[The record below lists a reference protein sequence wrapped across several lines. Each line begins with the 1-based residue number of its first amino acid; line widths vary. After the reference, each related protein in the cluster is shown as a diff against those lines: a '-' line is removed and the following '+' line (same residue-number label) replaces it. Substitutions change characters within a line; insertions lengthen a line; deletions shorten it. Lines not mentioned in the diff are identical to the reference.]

1 MGGFACSSWY
11 FLRFA
16 SPHESSAPFNTSA
29 VEYWLP
35 VDLYVGG
42 AEHAVLHLLYAR
54 FWTKFLADEGLI
66 HFREPFLHLRN
77 QGQLLAADGQRMS
90 KSRGNVIT
98 PDSVVATYGADALR
112 LYVMFIA
119 PFDQDVSWNTDGING
134 ARRFLNRV
142 WTLFADTYFA
152 SADCSALDAG
162 LERSLHRTIR
172 AVTERIADFRL
183 NTMISALMEFT
194 NQLYDQYQAGNWQT
208 VTYHQALDDML
219 LLLAPA
225 APYIAEELWLLT
237 GKPGSVH
244 LHFWPVW
251 NEEKA
256 SEDMVELPVQVNG
269 KFRLTIQVAR
279 EMSQEQVTAR
289 ALEQPKLAELLS
301 GCQIEQVFYVP
312 GKIIN
317 IVCG

>member
-1 MGGFACSSWY
+1 M
-11 FLRFA
+11 
-16 SPHESSAPFNTSA
+16 
-29 VEYWLP
+29 
-35 VDLYVGG
+35 GG

-98 PDSVVATYGADALR
+98 PDSVVSTYGADALR

-134 ARRFLNRV
+134 ARRFLNRI
-142 WTLFADTYFA
+142 WTLFAKAYSA
-152 SADCSALDAG
+152 SADCSQLDAG

-172 AVTERIADFRL
+172 AVTERISDFRL

-194 NQLYDQYQAGNWQT
+194 NQLYDLYTTGNWQT
-208 VTYHQALDDML
+208 ASFHQALDAML

-225 APYIAEELWLLT
+225 APYIAEELWLRT
-237 GKPGSVH
+237 GKLGSVH
-244 LHFWPVW
+244 LQPWPVW
-251 NEEKA
+251 DEEKI
-256 SEDMVELPVQVNG
+256 SEDMIELPVQVNG
-269 KFRLTIQVAR
+269 KFRLTMRIPR
-279 EMSQEQVTAR
+279 EMSQEQVTAQ
-289 ALEQPKLAELLS
+289 ALEQPKLAELLA
-301 GCQIEQVFYVP
+301 GCLVKQVIYVP

-317 IVCG
+317 IVCR